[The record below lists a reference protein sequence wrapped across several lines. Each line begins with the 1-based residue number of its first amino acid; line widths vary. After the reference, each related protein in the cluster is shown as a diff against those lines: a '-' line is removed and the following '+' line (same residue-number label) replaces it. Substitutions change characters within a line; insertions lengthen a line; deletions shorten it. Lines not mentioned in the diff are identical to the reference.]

1 MGTLD
6 ILFRQITTF
15 IKVCVAFVFGLQT
28 LWLKDISKIYQLK
41 GLKPKNNDHT
51 NFYECCDL
59 TKKVYLKRVLYLRE
73 VRGCH
78 NNKAAFLHAK
88 SPPGLETSTFTF
100 DASASTTP
108 STSNSSWWW
117 WWRRW
122 LFKISFLASMA
133 SLDPWFGLI
142 MTQHHGILINPL
154 HLKKDSL
161 F

>member
-1 MGTLD
+1 MFEV
-6 ILFRQITTF
+6 ILQLQRLKWSFFSVLKAHCVHILAHHIASGWKCNQIF
-15 IKVCVAFVFGLQT
+15 
-28 LWLKDISKIYQLK
+28 
-41 GLKPKNNDHT
+41 NH
-51 NFYECCDL
+51 L
-59 TKKVYLKRVLYLRE
+59 TARAERVKRVLYLRE